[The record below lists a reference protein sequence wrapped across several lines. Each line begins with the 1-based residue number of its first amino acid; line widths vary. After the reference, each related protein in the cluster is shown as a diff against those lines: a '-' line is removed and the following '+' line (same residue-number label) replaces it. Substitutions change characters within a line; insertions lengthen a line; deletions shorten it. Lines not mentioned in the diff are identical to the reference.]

1 MYNVHYVIDFKGY
14 FTYGR
19 HSYTVKKHSKIG
31 QVDMTPFGRYL
42 SQLRRERGLQQQ
54 RLADEIGV
62 NSGYLSNLENG
73 RKGPPSDSILA
84 RIGIVLRLT
93 EDEKNKLT
101 TKAKQSQQSF
111 KIPGQVGEH
120 EYILVEQLWQRLG
133 TISVE
138 EAEILSK
145 VLQLTKFRGVEMKR
159 E

>member
-1 MYNVHYVIDFKGY
+1 MSLILMGILLA
-14 FTYGR
+14 GGIR
-19 HSYTVKKHSKIG
+19 LPLKKHSKIG
-31 QVDMTPFGRYL
+31 QVDMTPFSRYL
-42 SQLRRERGLQQQ
+42 SELRRERGLQQQ

-111 KIPGQVGEH
+111 KIPSQAAEH

-133 TISVE
+133 TISAE

-145 VLQLTKFRGVEMKR
+145 VLQLTKFRGVQMSR
-159 E
+159 I